1 MAEPTLMQLKT
12 SMFQEIPT
20 TSALKILDGRTL
32 GFSQVRL
39 LPKTKGVRPIINLR
53 RRVTKSRNGK
63 SVLGRSI
70 NSVLLPVFNVLQ
82 YAKNAEPTSVGSALG
97 SVGDLYSKLRAFQHR
112 IKKSNASNSRFFF
125 AKCDVQACF
134 DRLPQRR
141 SIAVAKQLLQD
152 DEYNICRHAEIRAL
166 ESLQYD
172 AMTKLQTGCVRKKF
186 TSIAH
191 TVVDFENF
199 GKAIEKG
206 VAMNKRDTV
215 FVDGISQFRHQKDK
229 LLSLLEEHVEGNML
243 KIGKRF
249 YRQKRGIPQGSVL
262 SSLLCDLVYA
272 KFESEY
278 FNFLRDEESI
288 LLRLVDDFLLITTN
302 KNHATLFLQI
312 MHAGI
317 EEYGVHVNPA
327 KSISSFEATVNGN
340 RIALAKQRFPYC
352 GTLINTRSLEI
363 TKDRQRRKE
372 RGLGFHVSK

>member
-1 MAEPTLMQLKT
+1 MAEPTLTQLKT

-53 RRVTKSRNGK
+53 RRVNKIENGK

-70 NSVLLPVFNVLQ
+70 NSVLLPIFKVLE
-82 YAKNAEPTSVGSALG
+82 YAKKAEPTSVGSALS
-97 SVGDLYSKLRAFQHR
+97 SVGDIYSRLRSFQHQ
-112 IKKSNASNSRFFF
+112 IMKSNGSNSRFFF

-134 DRLPQRR
+134 DTLPQRR
-141 SIAVAKQLLQD
+141 SIAIARQLLQED
-152 DEYNICRHAEIRAL
+152 GYNICRHAEIRAL

-172 AMTKLQTGCVRKKF
+172 AMTKLQTGCVRRKF
-186 TSIAH
+186 ISIAQAAA
-191 TVVDFENF
+191 DFQDF

-215 FVDGISQFRHQKDK
+215 FVDGVSQFRHQKDK
-229 LLSLLEEHVEGNML
+229 LLSLLEEHVEGNVL

-262 SSLLCDLVYA
+262 SSLLCNLVYA
-272 KFESEY
+272 KLESEY
-278 FNFLRDEESI
+278 FDFLRGEESI

-302 KNHATLFLQI
+302 KKHATLFLQI
-312 MHAGI
+312 MHTGI
-317 EEYGVHVNPA
+317 EEYGVHVNPT
-327 KSISSFEATVNGN
+327 KSISSFEAIVNGN
-340 RIALAKQRFPYC
+340 RIPLAQQAFPYC
-352 GTLINTRSLEI
+352 GTLINTRTLEI
-363 TKDRQRRKE
+363 TNDRQRRRDK
-372 RGLGFHVSK
+372 G